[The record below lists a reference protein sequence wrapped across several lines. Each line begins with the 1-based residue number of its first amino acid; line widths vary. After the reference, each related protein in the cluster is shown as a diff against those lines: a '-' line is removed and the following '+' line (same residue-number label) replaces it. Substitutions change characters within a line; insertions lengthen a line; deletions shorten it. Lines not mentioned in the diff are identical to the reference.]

1 MKFHHWFL
9 LLILVVA
16 LVDFTGGKAAAAA
29 ANATANRQIVL
40 KAGGSELKDASDYW
54 PQIKEPRL
62 KRISA
67 IDDKIV
73 DVQIVSPKTFYVLG
87 KDFGSTSLMIWEKDL
102 EDPIKIDVVVL
113 LDLTTLKQKLYELY
127 PNQQV
132 DVYASETG
140 VVLSGTV
147 SGPEVVEE
155 IIRLTQ
161 NFLPKKAESGN
172 KGDKGGAALSG
183 AGITNL
189 LRVGAVQQVML
200 EVKFAEVDRTS
211 SRDWQAALGLINQSK
226 NLNISAGV
234 NPMSGKFIKGFN
246 TDGSPQYDIGNLGQ
260 NGGGIPNPS
269 GNLTGSMLLN
279 FAGNAAN
286 IFLNIKNLTASLNL
300 LESEGLARVL
310 AEPRLVTLS
319 GQEASFLAG
328 GEFPIPVPQGNG
340 ETTIEFKEFGVG
352 LRFTPIVL
360 SNGKITLHV
369 APSVSEITSN
379 NFITTG
385 IAGGFI
391 VPNLSTR
398 KLETTVQL
406 QDGQTLALAG
416 LLQDSLRENVSKI
429 PGLGDIPILGALFRS
444 SGFQHHKTDLL
455 IAVTPHLVKPVQE
468 GELSFPGEFLR
479 PPNALEFY
487 LMGKLENYWSH
498 DDPSLLSRHVFTP
511 AAATPQPGG
520 MEGTFGQI
528 QTPASIETSTP
539 VLVKTS
545 MPVETFEPVWTPVG
559 E

>member
-1 MKFHHWFL
+1 MKFPCWLIVWIL
-9 LLILVVA
+9 LAA
-16 LVDFTGGKAAAAA
+16 LVDVTSGSA
-29 ANATANRQIVL
+29 ATATSNRQIVL
-40 KAGGSELKDASDYW
+40 KAGGSELKDAGDYW
-54 PQIKEPRL
+54 PAIKEPRL

-161 NFLPKKAESGN
+161 NFLPKKAEGGDQGE
-172 KGDKGGAALSG
+172 KGAGTALSG

-189 LRVGAVQQVML
+189 LRVGAVQQVLL

-211 SRDWQAALGLINQSK
+211 SRDWQAALGLINQNGNWSVG
-226 NLNISAGV
+226 AGV
-234 NPMSGKFIKGFN
+234 NPLSGKYTKGFN
-246 TDGSPQYDIGNLGQ
+246 TDGTPIYDIGNLGQ
-260 NGGGIPNPS
+260 NGGAIPNWG
-269 GNLTGSMLLN
+269 GNQAGSMLLN

-286 IFLNIKNLTASLNL
+286 IFLNIKDLTASLNL
-300 LESEGLARVL
+300 MESEGLARVL

-379 NFITTG
+379 NIINTG
-385 IAGGFI
+385 IGSTYI

-444 SGFQHHKTDLL
+444 SGFLHHKTDLL

-468 GELSFPGEFLR
+468 GELSFPGEYLR
-479 PPNALEFY
+479 PPNSLEFY
-487 LMGKLENYWSH
+487 LMGKMENNWSH

-511 AAATPQPGG
+511 AAATPQSGG
-520 MEGTFGQI
+520 MEGTFGQEAPI
-528 QTPASIETSTP
+528 AQ
-539 VLVKTS
+539 
-545 MPVETFEPVWTPVG
+545 
-559 E
+559 